1 MLFHETQTCENLLFI
16 LFPNAFQPFIA
27 QNRTCGKNLANLFQR
42 KRRLSYK
49 ERKSEYHGLW
59 KWRKTKRRDRFEKK
73 KKEPSLLWRINGKYN
88 MISKINLS
96 FLRNYQDRQLFSLSH
111 LKCRSFCLFYIMWV
125 RQRNFKNVIES
136 LWWKSI
142 KKE

>member
-59 KWRKTKRRDRFEKK
+59 KWRKTKRRDHFEKK
-73 KKEPSLLWRINGKYN
+73 KKEPSLL
-88 MISKINLS
+88 
-96 FLRNYQDRQLFSLSH
+96 
-111 LKCRSFCLFYIMWV
+111 
-125 RQRNFKNVIES
+125 
-136 LWWKSI
+136 
-142 KKE
+142 